1 MNDNILGFGLMRL
14 PVINDDYTNIDM
26 DQFKKMVDAFMD
38 KGYNYFDTAYPYH
51 MGASEEAVKEAIVK
65 RYPRDSF
72 FIADKLPTFAIQSA
86 DQMEPIFNEQLEKCG
101 VEYFDYYLLHNLS
114 NWTRNAW
121 GEIDSFGFIKK
132 MKDEGKI
139 RKIGFS
145 YHDDAKLLDEVLTE
159 HPEVEFVQ
167 LQINYLD
174 WENESIQSRECYE
187 VCVKHN
193 VPVIVMEPFKGGT
206 IINIPDEAKELLK
219 NYNPDAPIVSWALRF
234 LVGLDNVERILT
246 GASTLEQ
253 MDENLN
259 IMEDIEPL
267 NDDELKIIEKVVEIL
282 NNNNAIP
289 CTKCNYCIEEC
300 PMNIP
305 IPTYFELF
313 NNEKEL
319 GFEQFSAQQVY
330 YRTYALTEG
339 VGMASECTQCE
350 ACVSKCPQHL
360 DIPTFMEDVYDRLEK
375 TMNEF

>member
-1 MNDNILGFGLMRL
+1 VNDNKLGFGLMRL
-14 PVINDDYTNIDM
+14 PVHNEDITDIDM
-26 DQFKKMVDAFMD
+26 DEFKKMVDAFMD

-51 MGASEEAVKEAIVK
+51 LGASEKAVKEAIVE
-65 RYPRDSF
+65 RYPRESF
-72 FIADKLPTFAIQSA
+72 LIADKLPTFVLQSA
-86 DQMEPIFNEQLEKCG
+86 DQMEPIFNEQLERCG

-114 NWTRNAW
+114 TWTKKAW
-121 GEIDSFGFIKK
+121 DEIDSFSFIKK
-132 MKDEGKI
+132 MKEEGKI

-145 YHDDAKLLDEVLTE
+145 FHDNAELLDEVLNK

-174 WENESIQSRECYE
+174 WENESIQARQCYE
-187 VCVKHN
+187 ICEKHN
-193 VPVIVMEPFKGGT
+193 VPVIVMEPLKGGT
-206 IINIPDEAKELLK
+206 IINIPEEAKDLLK
-219 NYNPDAPIVSWALRF
+219 NYNPDASIVSWAFRF
-234 LVGLDNVERILT
+234 FKDLDNVERILT
-246 GASTLEQ
+246 GASNLEQ
-253 MDENLN
+253 MEENLN
-259 IMEDIEPL
+259 IMENIEPL
-267 NDDELKIIEKVVEIL
+267 NSDEKEITGKVVEIL
-282 NNNNAIP
+282 NGNNAIP

-360 DIPTFMEDVYDRLEK
+360 DIPTYMEEVYDRFEK

>member
-114 NWTRNAW
+114 NWTRTAW
-121 GEIDSFGFIKK
+121 DEIDSFGFIKK

-159 HPEVEFVQ
+159 HPEV
-167 LQINYLD
+167 
-174 WENESIQSRECYE
+174 
-187 VCVKHN
+187 
-193 VPVIVMEPFKGGT
+193 
-206 IINIPDEAKELLK
+206 
-219 NYNPDAPIVSWALRF
+219 
-234 LVGLDNVERILT
+234 
-246 GASTLEQ
+246 
-253 MDENLN
+253 
-259 IMEDIEPL
+259 
-267 NDDELKIIEKVVEIL
+267 
-282 NNNNAIP
+282 
-289 CTKCNYCIEEC
+289 
-300 PMNIP
+300 
-305 IPTYFELF
+305 
-313 NNEKEL
+313 
-319 GFEQFSAQQVY
+319 
-330 YRTYALTEG
+330 
-339 VGMASECTQCE
+339 
-350 ACVSKCPQHL
+350 
-360 DIPTFMEDVYDRLEK
+360 
-375 TMNEF
+375 